1 MFTLCQCFFRKIY
14 AKSCIF
20 PFFSAVFRIFSRGFL
35 EFSSIF
41 FLFLRFSLIF
51 SHFKKLAG
59 QMHAQG
65 RPARAKRRRALRP

>member
-41 FLFLRFSLIF
+41 FLFLRFSLVF